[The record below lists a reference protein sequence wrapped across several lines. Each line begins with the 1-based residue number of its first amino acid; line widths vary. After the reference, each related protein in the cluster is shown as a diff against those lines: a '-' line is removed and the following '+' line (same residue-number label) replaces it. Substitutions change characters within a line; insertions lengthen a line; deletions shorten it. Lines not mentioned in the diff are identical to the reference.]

1 MPRVLIATSNEA
13 GFNSMVSAVKDR
25 ELMWNE
31 DTKKLFI
38 KSKGEVIDITKT
50 GSIVYDKVITSQEEF
65 DKMPQEFDGSVL
77 ILKGNYECKQF
88 PLKWRA
94 IYGAGVDNTIINFE
108 HDIVD
113 ENTVAFDF
121 TDFSASYLEKLTINA
136 HFVNRTN
143 SKRNL
148 YIVKDADN
156 IDDVRIN
163 VNLTEKRTEVGS
175 SSRVYF
181 TALYDCTYVENSNVY
196 VEYTD
201 AVYAIQQRLAENN
214 DDNRGFFN
222 NTKLYVKRAAS
233 TEFIEQKDLTKVLT
247 NFLNNPLLYVYQTSS
262 VNYFNQLIDAD
273 GQVGDVGKVLT
284 TDKGGSLH
292 WQDIS
297 EYIDTSGTLQ
307 FWDRYK
313 TYTKGDVVA
322 YIYVSEDN
330 LSSIQFYKLTDASDT
345 GTVPS
350 PEISETNPWE
360 YIGPFGSVGEGGDSD
375 PIDLSQFITKEQLDE
390 LTYEKYKDLENKIN
404 IEAEARE
411 IEDVLLNDRVTALE
425 EEVSNT
431 GELSQRVDNIE
442 ADVNTLQT
450 NINEA
455 SDKIDF
461 INENIESIENVLDSN
476 SFIDIIESDTEIN
489 ITDETTL
496 FIEKEGQEKPTF
508 IKVKAVDIWNYIS
521 QKIKDNISL
530 EDLKY

>member
-50 GSIVYDKVITSQEEF
+50 GSIIYDKVITSQEEF

-77 ILKGNYECKQF
+77 ILKGTYECKQF

-94 IYGAGVDNTIINFE
+94 VYGAGVDNTIINFE
-108 HDIVD
+108 HDIVED
-113 ENTVAFDF
+113 TVAFDF
-121 TDFSASYLEKLTINA
+121 TDFSASYLEKLTINT

-143 SKRNL
+143 KSKKL
-148 YIVKDADN
+148 YIAKDADN
-156 IDDVRIN
+156 IDDVKIYT
-163 VNLTEKRTEVGS
+163 NLTEKRTEVGS
-175 SSRVYF
+175 SSRIDF
-181 TALYDCTYVENSNVY
+181 TALYNCTYVENSTVY

-201 AVYAIQQRLAENN
+201 AVYAIKQRLAENT

-247 NFLNNPLLYVYQTSS
+247 NFLNNPLIYVYQTSS
-262 VNYFNQLIDAD
+262 INYFNQLMDAD

-322 YIYVSEDN
+322 YVYVSEDN

-390 LTYEKYKDLENKIN
+390 LNYEKYKDLENKIN

-411 IEDVLLNDRVTALE
+411 IEDVLLDDRVTALE